1 MARSRRHKHAN
12 FLKKEAKKASG
23 RDKAEASQPAISS
36 SMPAGIQTHTH
47 IRCAAFPRRP
57 VDPVPVP
64 PGALSRHYTEPRVL
78 LMTVG

>member
-1 MARSRRHKHAN
+1 MARGRRNKHAN

-23 RDKAEASQPAISS
+23 REKGQASQPAISGS
-36 SMPAGIQTHTH
+36 TPAGIQTHTH
-47 IRCAAFPRRP
+47 TRCAACPRRP

-64 PGALSRHYTEPRVL
+64 PGTLSRHYPELGVL